1 MSAHCPLIAT
11 KQGSVLVLIDIQQR
25 LTTVM
30 PDGIG
35 QRLIAQVAIL
45 LKASQALSIPVIVT
59 EQYPKGLGPTES
71 VLKSLLPEVTP
82 IIEKTNFSA
91 AKVDEFV
98 ATIVQAKRRQ
108 IILTGMETHICIL
121 QTALDL
127 QQQGYQVIVVEDA
140 VSSRTITNQQNA
152 LQRLRQAGVIISNV
166 ESIIFEWLGD
176 AKHPVFK
183 SLSKLIV

>member
-59 EQYPKGLGPTES
+59 EQYP
-71 VLKSLLPEVTP
+71 
-82 IIEKTNFSA
+82 
-91 AKVDEFV
+91 
-98 ATIVQAKRRQ
+98 
-108 IILTGMETHICIL
+108 
-121 QTALDL
+121 
-127 QQQGYQVIVVEDA
+127 
-140 VSSRTITNQQNA
+140 
-152 LQRLRQAGVIISNV
+152 
-166 ESIIFEWLGD
+166 
-176 AKHPVFK
+176 
-183 SLSKLIV
+183 